1 MKIETLVVPKGIRF
15 LSDWKDYGLEKF
27 PFKHILNKTIT
38 GCGFT
43 EYCIHCNLNIIL
55 CSPRKILLENKEDQN
70 SNLVFYARNLYEPI
84 TNYEQDL
91 TKEVKRLGS
100 INGNYNFET
109 EEKKK
114 ERLEKEKKLKEK
126 REAAV
131 LQLKESVVNYWK
143 SCQETPFNEAKPCK
157 ILVTYDSF
165 RHVKEALGEDIE
177 KFYVVVDEMQ
187 SILVD
192 SRFKSDSEVEF
203 VKRTKDLEK
212 VCFVSATPVMEKY
225 LDMLD
230 EFKNLPYYRL
240 DWQAEQPDRVVHP
253 KINIGYLG
261 YGGSIQA
268 EIKKLI
274 HRYRSDKGPVYR
286 EIDPVTGE
294 IKEIKSREVVIYVNS
309 VKDICKAIKQ
319 NKLTLDECNVL
330 VAKTDKNDKDLR
342 KVFKIRKKKNIDFC
356 CIGKIPGKND
366 LRKMFTFCTRT
377 VYLGAD
383 FYSDNAQTFVFS
395 NANINSLSVDISMD
409 LPQILGRQRL
419 DENPWKREAT
429 VFITL
434 KLGRLTKEMFEKTL
448 EQKIKTTKYYLKLYN
463 MSSQELGEEEEFI
476 KLIKVNIKA
485 LYYSQDYVS
494 IDNHSGKSPK
504 LAFNNLVLI
513 SDMRAFEVQ
522 QMDYANRF
530 TVFSELNQQ
539 NFSVILNND
548 KVRDLL
554 SGYQKLTVFED
565 RMKFLY
571 DVLEKN
577 RGDKELSKSLVES
590 FPTEL
595 QGYFNVLSMKEIRST
610 SFRKARLEAII
621 KNKLAIKGTEQ
632 LMQKLDENFV
642 VGRFY
647 TKAMAREIL
656 GKIFDEIGY
665 KKKAKAS
672 MLSEWYNIKYTTQ
685 YDSNSKTSVSGI
697 LIISKL

>member
-1 MKIETLVVPKGIRF
+1 
-15 LSDWKDYGLEKF
+15 
-27 PFKHILNKTIT
+27 
-38 GCGFT
+38 
-43 EYCIHCNLNIIL
+43 
-55 CSPRKILLENKEDQN
+55 
-70 SNLVFYARNLYEPI
+70 
-84 TNYEQDL
+84 
-91 TKEVKRLGS
+91 
-100 INGNYNFET
+100 
-109 EEKKK
+109 
-114 ERLEKEKKLKEK
+114 
-126 REAAV
+126 
-131 LQLKESVVNYWK
+131 
-143 SCQETPFNEAKPCK
+143 
-157 ILVTYDSF
+157 
-165 RHVKEALGEDIE
+165 
-177 KFYVVVDEMQ
+177 MQ
-187 SILVD
+187 SILID

-203 VKRTKDLEK
+203 VKRTEDLEK
-212 VCFVSATPVMEKY
+212 VCFVSATPFMEKY

-230 EFKNLPYYRL
+230 EFKDLPYYRL

-268 EIKKLI
+268 EIKKVI
-274 HRYRSDKGPVYR
+274 HRYRSGKGPVYR

-294 IKEIKSREVVIYVNS
+294 IKEIKSREAVIYVNS

-319 NKLTLDECNVL
+319 NNLTLDECNVL
-330 VAKTDKNDKDLR
+330 VAKTDRNDKDLR

-356 CIGKIPGKND
+356 CIGKVPRKND
-366 LRKMFTFCTRT
+366 PRKMFTFCTRT

-395 NANINSLSVDISMD
+395 NANIDSLSVDISMD

-463 MSSQELGEEEEFI
+463 MSSQELGEEEKFI

-530 TVFSELNQQ
+530 TVFSELDRQ
-539 NFSVILNND
+539 NFSVAMNDD

-571 DVLEKN
+571 GVLEKN
-577 RGDKELSKSLVES
+577 QDDEELSKSLVES
-590 FPTEL
+590 FPTEF
-595 QGYFNVLSMKEIRST
+595 QSYFNVLSMKEIRST
-610 SFRKARLEAII
+610 SFRKVRLEALI
-621 KNKLAIKGTEQ
+621 KSKLATKGTEQ

-642 VGRFY
+642 VGKFY
-647 TKAMAREIL
+647 TKAIAKEIL

-672 MLSEWYNIKYTTQ
+672 MLSEWYNIKHTTQ